1 MPDLAGF
8 GDWLLTALL
17 YVPRKIYELFTD
29 SAIELINAAFALCS
43 SCDASGVNT
52 ALAAMPQA
60 VMFILSW
67 FKLGSGLTI
76 IVSAYTVR
84 FLIRRI
90 PGVG

>member
-1 MPDLAGF
+1 MPNLAEF
-8 GDWLLTALL
+8 GDWLITALL

-29 SAIELINAAFALCS
+29 SAIELIDAAFSLCS
-43 SCDASGVNT
+43 TCDVSGVNT
-52 ALAAMPQA
+52 ALATLPLA

-67 FKLGSGLTI
+67 FKLGSGLTL